1 MSHFLRVSEATVKS
15 VNEVNSKGENRVCDS
30 GCRGFEPRFSPHFLL
45 GFQLNI
51 QLKKK
56 SKSPFAC
63 TLIVTQTKSYLGI
76 VVL

>member
-45 GFQLNI
+45 GFQLDRTKYI
-51 QLKKK
+51 HLSIDPIISLF
-56 SKSPFAC
+56 SKSYM
-63 TLIVTQTKSYLGI
+63 LRVD
-76 VVL
+76 